1 VANPKPP
8 IIPAKADAPF
18 TPKPPG
24 APGSAPRSITP
35 FVRGRIWLEPVVR
48 LWWLSALVVLGIA
61 IEIGVTEFLG
71 WRADVDLTQHG
82 VVVEAMVGGIP
93 GTTRPPNEDLNLT
106 FTLNGTQYQVVGV
119 LEGRTDY
126 VPQAKPV
133 TIRVD
138 PTDPT
143 RWTYRTEAPPIGQYL
158 LGPALALGMFLIA
171 VCFCWREWQ
180 RVAKIYR
187 RGEAVAVTV
196 VGVGPSPLAPRSKRI
211 QYTRYGSSDKR
222 VRWAIVPIY
231 TTPAVA
237 PGDMLWLLCL
247 SAKPDRAIAA
257 IRFTHEAS

>member
-8 IIPAKADAPF
+8 TIPTTMAATA

-24 APGSAPRSITP
+24 APANPPRPITP
-35 FVRGRIWLEPVVR
+35 FVRRRIWLEPVVR
-48 LWWLSALVVLGIA
+48 LWWLSALAVLGIA

-71 WRADVDLTQHG
+71 WRADLDLTQHG
-82 VVVEAMVGGIP
+82 IVVEAMVSGIP
-93 GTTRPPNEDLNLT
+93 GTTRPPDAELNLS
-106 FTLNGTQYQVVGV
+106 FTLNGTAYQVIGV

-171 VCFCWREWQ
+171 ICFCWREWQ

-196 VGVGPSPLAPRSKRI
+196 VGVGTSPLAPRSKRI
-211 QYTRYGSSDKR
+211 QYTRYGSGDKR

-237 PGDMLWLLCL
+237 PGDMLWVLCL